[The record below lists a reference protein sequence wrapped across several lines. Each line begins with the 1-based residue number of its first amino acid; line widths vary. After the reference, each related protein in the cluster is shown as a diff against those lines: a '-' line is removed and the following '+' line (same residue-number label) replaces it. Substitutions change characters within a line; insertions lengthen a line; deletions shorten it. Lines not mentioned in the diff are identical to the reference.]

1 MTSDVKIPAS
11 VWIIVG
17 AGMIL
22 MSVFVGLNADNIE
35 KFTLFIL
42 AGAVFI
48 VYGFFRILMKEKK
61 EAKKLY
67 HPQPHHAEHHVA
79 HPAEHHKPAH
89 PHAEHPH
96 KPAHPAHPAQQ
107 AHAAQSAQPHV
118 VRCSNCGV
126 KLHHMFKFC
135 PNCGQRLK

>member
-1 MTSDVKIPAS
+1 MNSDVKIPAS
-11 VWIIVG
+11 VWIVVG

-22 MSVFVGLNADNIE
+22 MSVFVGINAGNIE
-35 KFTLFIL
+35 KFTIFIL

-61 EAKKLY
+61 EARKLY
-67 HPQPHHAEHHVA
+67 HPQPHHAEYHKPV
-79 HPAEHHKPAH
+79 HPRAEHQHKPAAH
-89 PHAEHPH
+89 PHS
-96 KPAHPAHPAQQ
+96 PAHPAQHT
-107 AHAAQSAQPHV
+107 HAAQSAQPHV

-135 PNCGQRLK
+135 PNCGQKLK